1 MRDFLSA
8 ALPLV
13 CVGLALAL
21 IAVRFSQG
29 KRDARESYL
38 LECLCLGICLGVIW
52 GGQGICYGM
61 ALGTALGCLIAKEK
75 VIEQG

>member
-1 MRDFLSA
+1 MRDFVSA

-21 IAVRFSQG
+21 IAVRFSEG
-29 KRDARESYL
+29 KRDAQESYL
-38 LECLCLGICLGVIW
+38 VECLCLGICLGVIW

-61 ALGTALGCLIAKEK
+61 ALGTALGCLIPKEK
-75 VIEQG
+75 VSGQG

>member
-1 MRDFLSA
+1 MREFVTT

-21 IAVRFSQG
+21 IAIRFSGG
-29 KRDARESYL
+29 KRDARESFL
-38 LECLCLGICLGVIW
+38 VECLCLGICLGVIW

-61 ALGTALGCLIAKEK
+61 ALGTALGCLIPKEK
-75 VIEQG
+75 VREQG